1 MQPRLIYE
9 DPQPPTEPGV
19 RLVLKC
25 KVCGRERPYVFPK
38 VYYDISTAL
47 NEKKRKQYDPLI
59 IPQRVTCTKCGA
71 VDQYELSG
79 MGHVAIMANMV
90 AASAPSAKGV
100 LRPDQQ
106 IKFLTFTTR
115 WGEMHPDEADE
126 RYRNELAQKPNDA
139 DLHVGYA
146 NQRRFLGYPDE
157 AIARYE
163 QALALDPNNAEAWVN
178 LAQMAGERRDM
189 NEAIRCWEKVRETS
203 RGGKFS
209 DLDAD
214 FAATAEVNLV
224 LLHRGVFP
232 GDDLDDLDDED
243 LELALTRSSARGAQS
258 QAGRPAP
265 APQAKIGRNEP
276 CPCGSG
282 KKYKHCHGRK

>member
-1 MQPRLIYE
+1 M
-9 DPQPPTEPGV
+9 

-59 IPQRVTCTKCGA
+59 IPQRVTCSKCGA

-146 NQRRFLGYPDE
+146 NQRRVGAMTWTPPVTCIVAAMSLRPLPVLITTIVSCG
-157 AIARYE
+157 
-163 QALALDPNNAEAWVN
+163 
-178 LAQMAGERRDM
+178 
-189 NEAIRCWEKVRETS
+189 CTS
-203 RGGKFS
+203 PS
-209 DLDAD
+209 
-214 FAATAEVNLV
+214 
-224 LLHRGVFP
+224 
-232 GDDLDDLDDED
+232 
-243 LELALTRSSARGAQS
+243 
-258 QAGRPAP
+258 
-265 APQAKIGRNEP
+265 
-276 CPCGSG
+276 
-282 KKYKHCHGRK
+282 